1 MFDFGTRLN
10 REFSYSVNM
19 WKFIVLVVFPFDLE
33 TQKFICL
40 SFGSTGG
47 PLVPTDSIYSRIFPR
62 FFDYLEI
69 DSVPIFRLS
78 LVPLGFFF
86 RVFATEPFLK
96 VLTDHSRH
104 FQITK
109 CWIYSYTLLSG
120 RFVRIISLS
129 ILIKVPS
136 SSFIIEALPF
146 RFLES
151 SGCFQVIS
159 CVVSTGNS
167 SLRRLR
173 GFQLGIFLRTS
184 KLASLEV
191 FRSDSR

>member
-1 MFDFGTRLN
+1 MLA
-10 REFSYSVNM
+10 
-19 WKFIVLVVFPFDLE
+19 VFPFDLE
-33 TQKFICL
+33 TQKFICS
-40 SFGSTGG
+40 SFGSIGG
-47 PLVPTDSIYSRIFPR
+47 PLVPTDFIYSRIVPR

-120 RFVRIISLS
+120 CFFRIISLS
-129 ILIKVPS
+129 ILTKVLS
-136 SSFIIEALPF
+136 YSCIFEALPSRF
-146 RFLES
+146 RKWRVFPS
-151 SGCFQVIS
+151 HFM
-159 CVVSTGNS
+159 
-167 SLRRLR
+167 R
-173 GFQLGIFLRTS
+173 G
-184 KLASLEV
+184 
-191 FRSDSR
+191 SDWK